1 MGKEDSAQYRL
12 RQSDLLRCKET
23 MAELFGGLAL
33 LHPFPNPE
41 ENRQEEHWDT
51 KVEKGL
57 IARLFENW

>member
-1 MGKEDSAQYRL
+1 
-12 RQSDLLRCKET
+12 